1 MTAQVFKLLSAD
13 FGYLFLLYII
23 LTLIRGLVVC
33 VCGIYFRRYCE
44 APLTP
49 AFAPSCRHLPPC
61 TFSASPSEKP
71 QLTIPRVLPFR
82 YGHNLDANSLS
93 LEDFMKKMFVITW
106 GGMRGAVGLAL
117 ALSVNVDTKYRMTT
131 NDPLFADRA
140 LFFTAGIVTL
150 TLLINATTLEYLID
164 RMGLVK
170 VSQAEKEVY
179 RGWYFQT
186 RLFGHPRP
194 LFLCSFF

>member
-1 MTAQVFKLLSAD
+1 
-13 FGYLFLLYII
+13 
-23 LTLIRGLVVC
+23 
-33 VCGIYFRRYCE
+33 
-44 APLTP
+44 
-49 AFAPSCRHLPPC
+49 
-61 TFSASPSEKP
+61 
-71 QLTIPRVLPFR
+71 
-82 YGHNLDANSLS
+82 
-93 LEDFMKKMFVITW
+93 MKKMFVITW